1 MEVQS
6 AKRFYAVSKAT
17 KARLD
22 RAPHDFLCVLFDYF
36 VRVRVRVRVRMRMRV
51 RVCVCVWNRE
61 ELLT

>member
-6 AKRFYAVSKAT
+6 AKRFYAVSKAA
-17 KARLD
+17 KVRLD
-22 RAPHDFLCVLFDYF
+22 RAPHDFLCVLFDHF
-36 VRVRVRVRVRMRMRV
+36 VRVRVRVRMRVRV